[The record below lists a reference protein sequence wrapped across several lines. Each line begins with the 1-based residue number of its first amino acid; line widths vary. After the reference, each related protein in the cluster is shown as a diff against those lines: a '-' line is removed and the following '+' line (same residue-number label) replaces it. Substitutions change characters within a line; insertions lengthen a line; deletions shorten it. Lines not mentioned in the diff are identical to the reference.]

1 MNVRE
6 ALEKRES
13 CRAYAPG
20 GGDRA
25 IIEECLSAA
34 RLAPSSCNT
43 QPWKVIA
50 VDREPEL
57 AGVREALSGERVGI
71 NKFLSEVPVFLAV
84 VKEKRQL
91 SGRAAEILS
100 GHDLSDVD
108 IGIFAQS
115 ICLEATEMG
124 LATCIIGWIDQDK
137 LRAALHIPAQHTVPV
152 VIALGHAFD
161 PNPREKR
168 RKPLTETLF
177 YNAYPVES
185 PSGK

>member
-6 ALEKRES
+6 ALERRES
-13 CRAYAPG
+13 CRAYASG
-20 GGDRA
+20 GVEHSV
-25 IIEECLSAA
+25 IEECLSAA

-50 VDREPEL
+50 VDREPQL
-57 AGVREALSGERVGI
+57 SGVREALSGEKVGI
-71 NKFLSEVPVFLAV
+71 NKFLGEVPVFLAI
-84 VKEKRQL
+84 VKEKRRL

-108 IGIFAQS
+108 IGIYAQS
-115 ICLEATEMG
+115 ICLEATELG
-124 LATCIIGWIDQDK
+124 LATCIIGWVDQDK
-137 LRAALHIPAQHTVPV
+137 IRAALNVPVQHSVPV

-168 RKPLTETLF
+168 RKLLAETLF
-177 YNAYPVES
+177 YNNYPVE
-185 PSGK
+185 P